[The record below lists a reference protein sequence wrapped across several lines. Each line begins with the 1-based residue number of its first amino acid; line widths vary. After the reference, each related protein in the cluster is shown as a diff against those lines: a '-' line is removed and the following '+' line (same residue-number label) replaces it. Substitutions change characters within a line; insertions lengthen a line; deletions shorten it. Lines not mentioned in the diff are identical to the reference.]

1 MRIAVIGTGISG
13 NAAAYKLAQAD
24 IELVVYERDDRI
36 GGHSATRTID
46 YDGVEMKVDTGFI
59 VYNELNYPHFTNLI
73 NELGVET
80 LESDMSFALTANQG
94 QFEWCGQESDW
105 KTVLNGLFA
114 QRSNLFSWS
123 YLKMLVEILR
133 FQREARADLRNNRI
147 GDITL
152 GNYLQSRNF
161 SRRLQ
166 QDYIIPMG
174 AAIWSMS
181 PKAMLDFPALSF
193 FSFFENHRL
202 LQWER
207 PKWRTIRGGSI
218 AYVQALTKTFAD
230 VIRCGQGVKTV
241 ETFGDQLRVTDHSGH
256 AEMFDHVVIAT
267 HAPEALTMLKD
278 ATPLEREVLGAIHT
292 TPNDV
297 YLHRDPGFM
306 PKRRAA
312 WASWNFL
319 RQNDE
324 TAPITLTYWMN
335 RLQKLDMKRPLF
347 VTLNPP
353 EPPKAE
359 HIFSHAVFHHP
370 QMTREAMAAQ
380 KRLNEIQGCR
390 NLWFCGAWTGFGF
403 HEDGLKSGLSVAQA
417 LLTQYNMQGDETDLQ
432 AAQ

>member
-181 PKAMLDFPALSF
+181 PKAMLDFLSF
-193 FSFFENHRL
+193 RFL
-202 LQWER
+202 
-207 PKWRTIRGGSI
+207 KII
-218 AYVQALTKTFAD
+218 AY
-230 VIRCGQGVKTV
+230 CNGSGQNG
-241 ETFGDQLRVTDHSGH
+241 
-256 AEMFDHVVIAT
+256 
-267 HAPEALTMLKD
+267 AP
-278 ATPLEREVLGAIHT
+278 
-292 TPNDV
+292 
-297 YLHRDPGFM
+297 Y
-306 PKRRAA
+306 AA
-312 WASWNFL
+312 A
-319 RQNDE
+319 
-324 TAPITLTYWMN
+324 
-335 RLQKLDMKRPLF
+335 
-347 VTLNPP
+347 
-353 EPPKAE
+353 
-359 HIFSHAVFHHP
+359 
-370 QMTREAMAAQ
+370 
-380 KRLNEIQGCR
+380 
-390 NLWFCGAWTGFGF
+390 
-403 HEDGLKSGLSVAQA
+403 A
-417 LLTQYNMQGDETDLQ
+417 LLMCRR
-432 AAQ
+432 